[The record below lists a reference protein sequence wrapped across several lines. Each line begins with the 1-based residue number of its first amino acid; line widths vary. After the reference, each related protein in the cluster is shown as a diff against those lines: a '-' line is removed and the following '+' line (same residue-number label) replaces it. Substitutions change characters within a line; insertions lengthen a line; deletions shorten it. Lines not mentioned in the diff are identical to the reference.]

1 MKGSLDY
8 YLQPFYLGEWVPR
21 HVKNSSP
28 LRMAELSKILIG
40 RYEVL
45 ETRLH
50 TIYGGRKEN
59 FHKTSVPFVGKR
71 K

>member
-1 MKGSLDY
+1 MKHTLEY

-21 HVKNSSP
+21 HVNNSSP
-28 LRMAELSKILIG
+28 LRMAALSRILIG
-40 RYEVL
+40 RYEVI

-50 TIYGGRKEN
+50 HIYGGSKEN
-59 FHKTSVPFVGKR
+59 FHKTSVPFVRNR